1 MDDQT
6 RFLLI
11 MERNVAAGMAS
22 RERSEA
28 MASNLPDIQT
38 LHAENARRWYIAFRV
53 LRDMVNEGE

>member
-1 MDDQT
+1 
-6 RFLLI
+6 

-28 MASNLPDIQT
+28 MASNLPDIQA

-53 LRDMVNEGE
+53 LRDMVNESE